1 MLLDPHPTTYLRPAN
16 YGFKHLDTGLCLFY
30 FWFLTFWFCS
40 FETEPCFSVA
50 LDDLVTTGL
59 KLLAVLLLGPPKS
72 LVLTQVSGT
81 YVGDPISSVVSQIKN
96 WAQSLERITKR
107 SQWANTYDGAST
119 PSWIHC
125 RWDTMTASSA
135 FCHHNKIPERIILRR
150 ERGLQFQSLWSM
162 AGWTHWFLGTCKGR
176 PSWWENR
183 AEQNCF
189 HPRPTRKRQWSSHDP
204 TDTLRGTF
212 RTHSGAHSQWV
223 SPKDFSIGSTL
234 NNFIILFRGTI
245 FYHVS
250 HRGYLRSELSKWPKE
265 TWSSWH

>member
-1 MLLDPHPTTYLRPAN
+1 MLLDPHPITYLRPAN

-107 SQWANTYDGAST
+107 SRWANTYDGASS

-135 FCHHNKIPERIILRR
+135 FCRHNKIPERIILRR
-150 ERGLQFQSLWSM
+150 EGAIVSELVVRGWVNPLIFRHVQRPPFMVGEQGRAKLLPSQANKEKAMEQPWSH
-162 AGWTHWFLGTCKGR
+162 GHTQGHI
-176 PSWWENR
+176 
-183 AEQNCF
+183 Q
-189 HPRPTRKRQWSSHDP
+189 D
-204 TDTLRGTF
+204 TF
-212 RTHSGAHSQWV
+212 RGALPV
-223 SPKDFSIGSTL
+223 SEP
-234 NNFIILFRGTI
+234 
-245 FYHVS
+245 
-250 HRGYLRSELSKWPKE
+250 
-265 TWSSWH
+265 